1 MPVVNPDALLDDRIA
16 AIRAEH
22 ARTGITR
29 AELDVSGGIDSAV
42 MACLLVLALG
52 PRNVTLLHSR
62 MSSNS
67 EQTKRALNLGI
78 ALDCLVAN
86 GDFGAIFEATVK
98 ELRRCLVEAGHDIA
112 EIDARCAADPTILG
126 SIRSTLRAP
135 LGRGANRLTGGG
147 LRYGTGNECEDR
159 FLRFYQKGGDGEVDN
174 NPLAMLSKGE
184 VYQLAYCLT
193 FRIPRAADVLLATI
207 NAVPSPDLWGTG
219 DGHSDEAELL
229 SWTGAPFT
237 YGRINPA
244 TGEITSIGSIERVSR
259 FLDMVVTN
267 RADYDR
273 PFDHTV
279 GEQLF
284 DDDLVDPNWNM
295 IGQLA
300 LTTDWFSGFDRD
312 AIVVLLKAAKWVER
326 ITRHKFNPNCPSY
339 GDRASLVEAGILT
352 NTFPATPDAAN

>member
-1 MPVVNPDALLDDRIA
+1 MPVLDPDALIDNRVQ
-16 AIRAEH
+16 AIQAEH
-22 ARTGITR
+22 ARTGILR

-52 PRNVTLLHSR
+52 PENVTFLHSR

-67 EQTKRALNLGI
+67 AQTQRALDIGI
-78 ALDCLVAN
+78 ALGRPVAN
-86 GDFGAIFEATVK
+86 GAFGKVFKDAVD
-98 ELRRCLVEAGHDIA
+98 ELVRSLVEAGFDRA
-112 EIDARCAADPTILG
+112 EIEARCEADPTILG
-126 SIRSTLRAP
+126 SIRSCLRAP

-174 NPLAMLSKGE
+174 NPMAMLSKSE
-184 VYQLAYCLT
+184 VYQLAFALIG
-193 FRIPRAADVLLATI
+193 RLPAAADVLRATI
-207 NAVPSPDLWGTG
+207 YATPSPDLWGTG

-237 YGRINPA
+237 YGRVNPV
-244 TGEITSIGSIERVSR
+244 TGEITSIGSIERVAR
-259 FLDMVVTN
+259 FLDLVVTN

-279 GEQLF
+279 GEQIF

-300 LTTDWFSGFDRD
+300 LTTGWFSGFTRD
-312 AIVVLLKAAKWVER
+312 AIVVLLKAAKWVEC
-326 ITRHKFNPNCPSY
+326 ITRHKMNPNCPSY

-352 NTFPATPDAAN
+352 NTFPDLRA

>member
-1 MPVVNPDALLDDRIA
+1 MPVLDPDALIDNRVAAIIA
-16 AIRAEH
+16 AHDRAS
-22 ARTGITR
+22 ILR
-29 AELDVSGGIDSAV
+29 AELDISGGIDSAV

-52 PRNVTLLHSR
+52 PENVTLLHSR

-67 EQTKRALNLGI
+67 EQTQRALDLGI
-78 ALDCLVAN
+78 ALGRPVAN
-86 GDFGAIFEATVK
+86 GNFGLVFHEIMGEMM
-98 ELRRCLVEAGHDIA
+98 RCLVEAGFDA
-112 EIDARCAADPTILG
+112 DEIQARCDADPTILG

-174 NPLAMLSKGE
+174 NPMAMLSKSE
-184 VYQLAYCLT
+184 VYQMAFALIARL
-193 FRIPRAADVLLATI
+193 PAAADVIRATI
-207 NAVPSPDLWGTG
+207 YATPSPDLWGTG

-237 YGRINPA
+237 YGRVNPV
-244 TGEITSIGSIERVSR
+244 TGEITSIGSIERVAR
-259 FLDMVVTN
+259 FLDMKVTN
-267 RADYDR
+267 TADYDR
-273 PFDHTV
+273 PFDHTI
-279 GEQLF
+279 EQQLF
-284 DDDLVDPNWNM
+284 NDDLAEPNWNM

-300 LTTDWFSGFDRD
+300 MVSGWFDGFERD
-312 AIVVLLKAAKWVER
+312 DIVVLLKAAKWVER

-352 NTFPATPDAAN
+352 NTFPDLR